1 MISLDEIEKAYNT
14 YSKEIF
20 SYILRS
26 VYDHDSAEDI
36 LQDVFIKL
44 LHYSEKKE
52 VHAGNLRALLYS
64 IARSVTIDAVRK
76 AAHRKTE
83 SCEISA
89 IPDTHD
95 SRGHGTSDEIIDAV
109 NSIIESLGEPDR
121 SIILFRQNGLAY
133 NEITS
138 ILKIPERTLKRKT
151 RTIIENIRKKL
162 QAEGFIISSDT
173 NGSPDSFKD

>member
-1 MISLDEIEKAYNT
+1 MISLDEIERAYSS

-26 VYDHDSAEDI
+26 VHDHDTAEDI

-52 VHAGNLRALLYS
+52 VHGENIRALLYT
-64 IARSVTIDAVRK
+64 IARSVTIDSARK
-76 AAHRKTE
+76 AAKRKTE
-83 SCEISA
+83 TS
-89 IPDTHD
+89 DTSVIADIHESRRHD
-95 SRGHGTSDEIIDAV
+95 SWDEIIDTV
-109 NSIIESLGEPDR
+109 NSIIESMGEPER
-121 SIILFRQNGLAY
+121 SIILFRQNGLTY

-151 RTIIENIRKKL
+151 RSIIENIRKKL
-162 QAEGFIISSDT
+162 QAEGFIISHDT
-173 NGSPDSFKD
+173 NGSPDSFND